1 MGTSEQRHADVRPR
15 LLSSATHSVTAA
27 YGEISIVHA
36 LF

>member
-15 LLSSATHSVTAA
+15 LLSSATHSDAA